1 MQGAI
6 VTILGVLPRALGQRL
21 PLLVVA
27 AYLLGAAVVA
37 WTMNGFYNRNLAIT
51 YAETSG
57 EVLRELLSNDTWQ
70 KLPEGGSTSSG
81 GFVLRR
87 QAQLNS
93 DLPSHTVPLILVIG
107 QDRLR
112 AAVAFETP
120 PKLPGALRAQDNAQ
134 DPSTRLAH
142 LSRGIARQDQAA
154 QLHVFMTG
162 KRDEDVVLVV
172 SSPTVWKSRPAQTT
186 IALVGLGVFAIGL
199 SLTVA
204 LSLNLA
210 SPFSKLA
217 RRGPLRDKLD
227 PLASNE
233 ATLIK
238 DKIDRL
244 TDRFRVDQETKER
257 NLAAISH
264 DLRTPITRLRLRTE
278 LIEDAALHD
287 RFEAD
292 LDELSVIIDGALD
305 LLSLKSQPE
314 ENLHFSLAS
323 LVESL
328 VSDYSDT
335 GKNVEFVSPEA
346 VELQSA
352 KSIFSS
358 GEEVMVRTENTCMIH
373 GQPDKLRRAFSNLI
387 DNALKYGG
395 RAVVEVK
402 PVSKDMISVSIRD
415 FGPGIDPNQIE
426 QVRMPFV
433 RGHTNRPERGVGLG
447 LSIAHE
453 LIELHSG
460 TLEFTNVEPGLL
472 VTALV
477 SRGS

>member
-1 MQGAI
+1 MRRALVI
-6 VTILGVLPRALGQRL
+6 VLGFLPRALSQRL
-21 PLLVVA
+21 PLLVIA
-27 AYLLGAAVVA
+27 AYLTGAVVVA
-37 WTMNGFYNRNLAIT
+37 WTMNGLYNRNLAIA

-57 EVLRELLSNDTWQ
+57 EVLQSLLNKNTWQ
-70 KLPEGGSTSSG
+70 NLSDGGSTSTG
-81 GFVLRR
+81 GFILQRH
-87 QAQLNS
+87 AQLNG
-93 DLPSHTVPLILVIG
+93 DLPSHTVPLILTIG
-107 QDRLR
+107 NERLR

-120 PKLPGALRAQDNAQ
+120 PKLPGALRAPVDTRTAAE
-134 DPSTRLAH
+134 RLAN

-154 QLHVFMTG
+154 QLHVFIQDG
-162 KRDEDVVLVV
+162 VVLSV
-172 SSPTVWKSRPAQTT
+172 SSPTVWQARPGQTT
-186 IALVGLGVFAIGL
+186 IALTGFTVFTIGL
-199 SLTVA
+199 SLIVA
-204 LSLNLA
+204 LSLNMA
-210 SPFSKLA
+210 TPFGKLA
-217 RRGPLRDKLD
+217 ERGPVSGGFD

-233 ATLIK
+233 AVLIK

-244 TDRFRVDQETKER
+244 TDRFRIEQETKER

-278 LIEDAALHD
+278 LIGDTPLHD

-292 LDELSVIIDGALD
+292 LDEVSTIIDGALD
-305 LLSLKSQPE
+305 LLSLRSQPE
-314 ENLHFSLAS
+314 ENLYFSLAS
-323 LVESL
+323 LLESL
-328 VSDYSDT
+328 VNDYSDT
-335 GKNVEFVSPEA
+335 GKNVELVSPEE

-358 GEEVMVRTENTCMIH
+358 GKEVTVRTDNACMIC

-402 PVSKDMISVSIRD
+402 PVSQDMISVAIRD

-426 QVRMPFV
+426 HVQMPFV
-433 RGHTNRPERGVGLG
+433 RGRTNHPERGVGLG

-453 LIELHSG
+453 LIELHGG
-460 TLEFTNVEPGLL
+460 TLEFTNLDPGLL